1 MSQRRLPGTDAAP
14 HSSRTQAARSHAG
27 AKAEEFVDHLNE
39 VCHRAGIAFVARVGS
54 HVKILRRLK
63 NGRIEGVITG
73 KSVVDLMGW
82 ARDGRAIAAEVKHVS
97 TDRLKDGSEAAWRLP
112 LARVEEH
119 QRAMLRRCHADG
131 GIAFVLIVHG
141 AHAYAVPWPVVEKA
155 ITRGAASLSRDDI
168 TPHRCDHRAPY
179 LARLLTPPAAAAR

>member
-119 QRAMLRRCHADG
+119 QRAMMRRCHADG

-179 LARLLTPPAAAAR
+179 LARFLTPPAAAAR